1 MTHQWRQAPT
11 APQPPP
17 WRQAPPSRPPPTRSD
32 AAKTVMIWLGSLVGL
47 ILLAAA
53 LLALRDLDYNPGTDV
68 RFSVGIRGPHIGEEP
83 AAAVAAPNYPKPKLS
98 DFKLEVRELRRQ
110 KFGPAGANITYY
122 IVTSRGPAY
131 DPDKTYALVYE
142 VRGGQ
147 DGPVRNS
154 RHRRS
159 TSGSRSRPCRS
170 RSCRGPRSLL
180 APVSP
185 TEPTSKWWPLF
196 VTQAGPAGGRSGR
209 LRGSG
214 PPFVLP
220 TWP

>member
-53 LLALRDLDYNPGTDV
+53 LLALQDLDYNPGADV

-147 DGPVRNS
+147 DGPVRNYMEIRGDEYKS
-154 RHRRS
+154 EDDQFIS
-159 TSGSRSRPCRS
+159 TSQVDQRLTVKALSVEELSGASFTP
-170 RSCRGPRSLL
+170 RSCQPH
-180 APVSP
+180 
-185 TEPTSKWWPLF
+185 
-196 VTQAGPAGGRSGR
+196 
-209 LRGSG
+209 
-214 PPFVLP
+214 
-220 TWP
+220 

>member
-53 LLALRDLDYNPGTDV
+53 LLALRDLDYNPGADV

-110 KFGPAGANITYY
+110 KFGPAGANITYH
-122 IVTSRGPAY
+122 IVTTRGPAY

-147 DGPVRNS
+147 DGPVRNYMEIRGDEYKS
-154 RHRRS
+154 EDDQFIS
-159 TSGSRSRPCRS
+159 TSQVDQRLTVKALSVEELSGASFTP
-170 RSCRGPRSLL
+170 RSCQPH
-180 APVSP
+180 
-185 TEPTSKWWPLF
+185 
-196 VTQAGPAGGRSGR
+196 
-209 LRGSG
+209 
-214 PPFVLP
+214 
-220 TWP
+220 